1 MPRMIC
7 RIRHRAG
14 EPLGLAIYPAAT
26 FMTLPREIREMIY
39 EPLLIDSSPIT
50 VYSEPPY
57 VPDDDNQ
64 ARIYSPSS
72 KFPHLTLSL
81 FRVNRTIAI
90 ESASLFYH
98 HNTFKFGGRHQPTLS
113 HMDVHSKNTDYW
125 DALYSFLYCIGPRN
139 RARLRYIEA
148 DISRPLRVTK
158 DTDGTVCSLVSGSW
172 MRKVHGRDQHARI
185 YPSVCDESYPRLAVF
200 DDVSPAIDAVFR
212 ILGHHGFKLQ
222 LSLIM
227 DFGVWPQLY
236 GEEFLFGWSEEVPD
250 HVEAMRKQFTR
261 PPNGEGERVEVL
273 WKGGGEKSRFIWS
286 SERLVQEGWEIVGVR
301 DIFGPPTELDS
312 RINWGASVCFTLRRK
327 GISSL

>member
-1 MPRMIC
+1 MIC

-26 FMTLPREIREMIY
+26 LMTLPREVREMIY

-57 VPDDDNQ
+57 APDDDEK
-64 ARIYSPSS
+64 ARIHSRSS
-72 KFPHLTLSL
+72 KFPHLALSL
-81 FRVNRTIAI
+81 FRVNRIIAI

-113 HMDVHSKNTDYW
+113 YINVHPKNTDYW

-148 DISRPLRVTK
+148 DISRPLPVTK
-158 DTDGTVCSLVSGSW
+158 DTDGTVSSLVTDSW
-172 MRKVHGRDQHARI
+172 MRKVHARDQHKRI
-185 YPSVCDESYPRLAVF
+185 YPPVHDGPYSSLVF

-222 LSLIM
+222 LGLIM
-227 DFGVWPQLY
+227 EFGIWPRLY
-236 GEEFLFGWSEEVPD
+236 SEEYLSGWSEEVPD
-250 HVEAMRKQFTR
+250 HVEAMRKRFTR
-261 PPNGEGERVEVL
+261 LPNREGERVEVL
-273 WKGGGEKSRFIWS
+273 WKGGGNKSRFIWS
-286 SERLVQEGWEIVGVR
+286 SARLVKDGWEIVGVQ

-312 RINWGASVCFTLRRK
+312 RINWRTSVSFTLRRK